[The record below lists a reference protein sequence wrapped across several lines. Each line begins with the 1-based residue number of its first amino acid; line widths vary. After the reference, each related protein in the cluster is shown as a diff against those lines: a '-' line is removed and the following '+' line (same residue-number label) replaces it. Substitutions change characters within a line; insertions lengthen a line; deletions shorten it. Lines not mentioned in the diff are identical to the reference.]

1 MRSGGSTQAPSVLA
15 TSADDRPLQV
25 PGCFHLVRDSLS
37 RSFAFPE
44 RFSLESPADSGA
56 PRNIMR
62 AVAEDG
68 RRDSVIAGVTWRFT
82 PGTSRVLLIGSEPS
96 AAPASSFKSRATI
109 ATERVVG
116 GAAYLSSARLTRIDC
131 R

>member
-1 MRSGGSTQAPSVLA
+1 MRGGGSTQALSVLA

-25 PGCFHLVRDSLS
+25 PGCFQLVRDSLG

-82 PGTSRVLLIGSEPS
+82 PGANRVLLIGSESS
-96 AAPASSFKSRATI
+96 APVSSFKSLTTTATG
-109 ATERVVG
+109 RVVG
-116 GAAYLSSARLTRIDC
+116 GAAYLSTARLTRIDC